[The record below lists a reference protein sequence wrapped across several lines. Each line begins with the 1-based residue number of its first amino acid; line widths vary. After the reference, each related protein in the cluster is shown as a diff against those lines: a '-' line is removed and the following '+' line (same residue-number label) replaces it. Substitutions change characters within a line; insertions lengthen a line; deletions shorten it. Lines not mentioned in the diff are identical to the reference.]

1 MPAHRDIQVRA
12 GALDPWAVVP
22 ITETAD
28 RGPSLITN
36 QTLGVIANGD
46 AYLKLPSSP
55 HRPGREPVRRR
66 HRGTKWQLHN
76 DAEGGRLLPELR
88 RERSPGPTH
97 FYDQFENDR
106 RVDPAGLV
114 HARRAA
120 ASLDADAMELTCR
133 IRGPHVMRLAR
144 LGNNQRL
151 EKMIRYKEAT
161 VNVTDRTGA
170 TAVIAAARRG
180 QRDTL
185 RLLLEHGA
193 KDLLESR
200 TDAGWTAVLEACRY
214 GHVPCL
220 QLLLRNGAR
229 VDHLSDSGC
238 NGLMLAC
245 ASGHGDTVHTVLC
258 HAAHADSL
266 TASET
271 RAYVAF
277 SRAAELANEVTK
289 LAATV
294 TRMKREWVPVRAHA
308 IESLLENTEAEQR
321 HAEARL
327 AVRRAEKLDRAARNA
342 WTRGNQL
349 SGANLFANILSGN
362 DVAAEQRRLLKAV
375 LHGWRMPRLHRLSE
389 ETGVLAEAAKVK
401 SVAASAANDEY
412 RSKVG
417 ELLYPQLQQK
427 KASLRKRWAETRNDV
442 DRHITVLR
450 IGCDMLEASDLDG
463 WSALHTAASQGHEPL
478 VRALLAA
485 GSDPLAVTS
494 SGMRVGA
501 LAQKGR
507 FFELRNLLE
516 RVAQKTAAY
525 QGIELEELDNAEQ
538 AEVEADLERGKLLP
552 SLDGEGRRKILKR
565 RREDA
570 ESRRKASGMA
580 QKGKTKKGR
589 NTRLKMGVSSG
600 VGGTLNDSMTSPL

>member
-1 MPAHRDIQVRA
+1 MPVYRDIQIRR
-12 GALDPWAVVP
+12 GELDPWAIVP
-22 ITETAD
+22 TSVTTD
-28 RGPSLITN
+28 RPSLITN

-151 EKMIRYKEAT
+151 EKMIRSKEAT

-289 LAATV
+289 HAATV
-294 TRMKREWVPVRAHA
+294 TRMKREWVPVRTH
-308 IESLLENTEAEQR
+308 EQ
-321 HAEARL
+321 L
-327 AVRRAEKLDRAARNA
+327 
-342 WTRGNQL
+342 
-349 SGANLFANILSGN
+349 
-362 DVAAEQRRLLKAV
+362 
-375 LHGWRMPRLHRLSE
+375 
-389 ETGVLAEAAKVK
+389 
-401 SVAASAANDEY
+401 
-412 RSKVG
+412 
-417 ELLYPQLQQK
+417 
-427 KASLRKRWAETRNDV
+427 
-442 DRHITVLR
+442 
-450 IGCDMLEASDLDG
+450 CDY
-463 WSALHTAASQGHEPL
+463 
-478 VRALLAA
+478 LLAKA
-485 GSDPLAVTS
+485 P
-494 SGMRVGA
+494 GA
-501 LAQKGR
+501 RQ
-507 FFELRNLLE
+507 E
-516 RVAQKTAAY
+516 V
-525 QGIELEELDNAEQ
+525 LDF
-538 AEVEADLERGKLLP
+538 
-552 SLDGEGRRKILKR
+552 EGRNRVIFWR
-565 RREDA
+565 PPPEPA
-570 ESRRKASGMA
+570 AHSGD
-580 QKGKTKKGR
+580 GDHFP
-589 NTRLKMGVSSG
+589 SSP
-600 VGGTLNDSMTSPL
+600 TSPART